1 MKKKAM
7 ALVLAL
13 GLVTVGIVGG
23 TMAWL
28 TAEATEVK
36 NVFTD
41 SDINITLTESDTN
54 PNEEGVQ
61 HDYKMIPGW
70 TIAKDPKVTVDK
82 NSEDCFVFVK
92 IDKSFNY
99 DDYLENYAVDSAWT
113 ALVDSDTKDNVG
125 VDGVYYQMVKG
136 LTADWN
142 DYVLAG
148 EGTGENA
155 NGYVTVK
162 DEVTKKMM
170 DELKAETYPT
180 LTFTAYATQ
189 LKKNNTTEFSAY
201 EAWVNVYNNS
211 ANPTTGGN
219 TETPTT

>member
-13 GLVTVGIVGG
+13 GLVMVGIIGG

-28 TAEATEVK
+28 LDTTPEVK
-36 NVFTD
+36 NTFTD
-41 SDINITLTESDTN
+41 SDINITLTETGLQN
-54 PNEEGVQ
+54 NENS
-61 HDYKMIPGW
+61 YKMIPGW

-92 IDKSFNY
+92 IDKSSNY

-113 ALVDSDTKDNVG
+113 KLVDSDTTDSVG
-125 VDGVYYQMVKG
+125 VDGVYYQKVTE

-148 EGTGENA
+148 DGDGENA

-170 DELKAETYPT
+170 DALTAETYPT
-180 LTFTAYATQ
+180 LTFTAYASQ
-189 LKKNNTTEFSAY
+189 LMKNNTTEFSAY
-201 EAWVNVYNNS
+201 EAWLKVYNNP
-211 ANPTTGGN
+211 ANPTTGGS

>member
-13 GLVTVGIVGG
+13 GLVVVGIVGG

-41 SDINITLTESDTN
+41 SDINITLTESDTD

-61 HDYKMIPGW
+61 HDYKMIPGH
-70 TIAKDPKVTVDK
+70 TIAKDPKVTVAK
-82 NSEDCFVFVK
+82 GSEDCYVFVK
-92 IDKSFNY
+92 IDKSTNY
-99 DDYLENYAVDSAWT
+99 DTYLNDYAVDEAWT
-113 ALVDSDTKDNVG
+113 QLKTDGDSPEAVQG
-125 VDGVYYQMVKG
+125 VFYQKV
-136 LTADWN
+136 TSVTEAWS

-148 EGTGENA
+148 KDGFT

-162 DEVTKKMM
+162 GEVTKAQMNALTA
-170 DELKAETYPT
+170 DSSSYPT
-180 LTFTAYATQ
+180 LTFTAYASQ
-189 LKKNNTTEFSAY
+189 LMKNNTQEFTPY
-201 EAWVNVYNNS
+201 VAWTNVYGSSSNS
-211 ANPTTGGN
+211 
-219 TETPTT
+219 